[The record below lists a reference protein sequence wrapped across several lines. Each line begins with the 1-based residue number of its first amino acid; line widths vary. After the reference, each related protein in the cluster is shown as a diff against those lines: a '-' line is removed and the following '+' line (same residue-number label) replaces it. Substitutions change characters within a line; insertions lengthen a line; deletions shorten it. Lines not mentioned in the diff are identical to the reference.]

1 GKPAHPAEAR
11 SMLLRI
17 QDDVHH
23 VITGVAVAGPD
34 GIVSDIDTTT
44 VHMVPLTDDEITTYI
59 ATGEPMDKA
68 GAYGLQGR
76 AGLFI
81 DRIEGSPTNVIGLP
95 VHLLRSLLQSV
106 GVEVL

>member
-1 GKPAHPAEAR
+1 MARIGLEFEAISPDIDETRHPEEAPTSYVERVARAKAQKVSSADNIVIAADTVVVHEGVVLGKPAHPAEAR

-44 VHMVPLTDDEITTYI
+44 VHMV
-59 ATGEPMDKA
+59 
-68 GAYGLQGR
+68 
-76 AGLFI
+76 
-81 DRIEGSPTNVIGLP
+81 
-95 VHLLRSLLQSV
+95 
-106 GVEVL
+106 